1 MLICEWNNIWHCY
14 AEESDC
20 SPTFDDKIDISLKK
34 LSQITKVSVI
44 LDRRTLRKVI
54 NVGGSQMKAVGVQRV
69 IEYWGDKI
77 KPFKPQNSK
86 NNIKFQTNVEPE

>member
-14 AEESDC
+14 AEESVC

-44 LDRRTLRKVI
+44 LDRRTLRNSYQCRWI
-54 NVGGSQMKAVGVQRV
+54 TNEGRRGSESNWILGW
-69 IEYWGDKI
+69 E
-77 KPFKPQNSK
+77 
-86 NNIKFQTNVEPE
+86 E